1 MNATKTVAVLAAG
14 ALTLGLAACGSDS
27 DGNGGAAGGS
37 NYVTTRSSEPQNPL
51 IPGNTNEIGGGN
63 ILDTIYAGLV
73 YYDKDGETHNDLAES
88 IDLEGD
94 KTYRVKL
101 REDAKWSDGSP
112 VTSKDFV
119 DAWNRVVEDSM
130 LGADFFESIKGFE
143 EGKKLEGLTIEDD
156 HTFTIELDQP
166 EADFPTRLGYA
177 AFYPMHESA
186 FDDLAAYG
194 EDPLSNGPYKL
205 AEWNHNQDAVV
216 VPNEEYNG
224 PRKAQNDGID
234 FVFYA
239 QTDAAYADL
248 LAGNLDVTDAI
259 PDSAF
264 STFNDELGDRAVN
277 QPAAIFQSFTI
288 PENEAHFSGEEG
300 KLRRAAISRA
310 INREEITSTIFDSTR
325 TPATDF
331 TSPVIPGHS
340 DSLKGEEV
348 LEYNPEEAKRLW
360 AEADKI
366 APWSG
371 TFKISYNADGG
382 HQAWVD
388 AVANSI
394 KNTLGIEAEGN
405 AYPDFKSLRD
415 DVTNRRLEGA
425 FRTGW
430 QADYPSMGNFLSPL
444 YSTNGGSND
453 GDYSNPE
460 FDALLKQ
467 AANAGDVDQA
477 NAIYNQ
483 AQEILLQDLPAIPL
497 WYANV
502 TGGYSENVDN
512 VHFSWK
518 SVPLFHE
525 ITKK

>member
-1 MNATKTVAVLAAG
+1 MSVKKTLAVIAAS
-14 ALTLGLAACGSDS
+14 ALTFGVTACSSDS
-27 DGNGGAAGGS
+27 SSDGGTSGGT
-37 NYVTTRSSEPQNPL
+37 NYITVKGSEPQNPL
-51 IPGNTNEIGGGN
+51 IPGNTNEVGGGN
-63 ILDTIYAGLV
+63 IVDMIYSGLV
-73 YYDKDGETHNDLAES
+73 YYDKDGETHNDMAES

-101 REDAKWSDGSP
+101 RDDIKWSDGSQ

-119 DAWNRVVEDSM
+119 NAWNRVVKDSM
-130 LGADFFESIKGFE
+130 LGADFFQPIKGFE
-143 EGKKLEGLTIEDD
+143 EGKELEGLKIEDD
-156 HTFTIELDQP
+156 QTFTIELEQP
-166 EADFPTRLGYA
+166 EADFPMRLGYA
-177 AFYPMHESA
+177 AFFPMHESA

-194 EDPLSNGPYKL
+194 ENPISNGPYKL
-205 AEWNHNQDAVV
+205 EEWNHNQDAII
-216 VPNEEYNG
+216 VPNDEYKG
-224 PRKAQNDGID
+224 DRKPQNDGID

-264 STFNDELGDRAVN
+264 ATYNDELGDRAVN
-277 QPAAIFQSFTI
+277 QPSAVFQSFTI
-288 PENEAHFSGEEG
+288 PERNEHFGGEEG

-310 INREEITSTIFDSTR
+310 IDRDEITKTIFDSTR

-340 DSLKGEEV
+340 DSLKGADV
-348 LEYNPEEAKRLW
+348 LKYDPAEAKRLW
-360 AEADKI
+360 AEADKLS
-366 APWSG
+366 PWSG
-371 TFKISYNADGG
+371 SLKISYNADGG

-394 KNTLGIEAEGN
+394 KNTLGIDAAGN

-415 DVTNRRLEGA
+415 DVTNEKIEGA

-430 QADYPSMGNFLSPL
+430 QADYPSLGNFLSPL
-444 YSTNGGSND
+444 YGTGGGSND
-453 GDYSNPE
+453 GKYSNPE
-460 FDALLKQ
+460 FDSLLKQ
-467 AANAGDVDQA
+467 AANASDPEKA
-477 NAIYNQ
+477 NEYYNQ
-483 AQEILLQDLPAIPL
+483 AQEILLKDLPAIPL

-512 VHFSWK
+512 VDFSWK
-518 SVPLFHE
+518 SVPVFYK

>member
-27 DGNGGAAGGS
+27 VGNGGAAGGS
-37 NYVTTRSSEPQNPL
+37 NYVPARGNEPQNPL
-51 IPGNTNEIGGGN
+51 IPGNTNETGGGN

-73 YYDKDGETHNDLAES
+73 YYDKDGEAHNDLAES

-415 DVTNRRLEGA
+415 DVTNRRLDGA

-460 FDALLKQ
+460 FDALLKK